1 MAAKGVMRP
10 GSGPCTMKHLTEL
23 MVSRLRTS
31 QSAEE
36 VCELLTRVTHELGF
50 EHWAYGL
57 KLPLPFTRPRFLM
70 VSNYEAR
77 WVERYQAQGYFAID
91 PTVLHGTRT
100 MTPQV
105 WQDRAFASTPQLWD
119 EAKSFGLRFGWAQ
132 SCFDGAGR
140 IGMLSIVRSHQKLS
154 PREILSQDP
163 RWRSLAN
170 VAHIELSSRLLR
182 SDLVGEVQLTA
193 RQIEVLSW
201 TADGKT
207 AEQVALILGV
217 SLHTIHY
224 HLKNAITRLG
234 AGNKLAA
241 VAMAIRL
248 GLLN

>member
-1 MAAKGVMRP
+1 
-10 GSGPCTMKHLTEL
+10 MKRLTEL
-23 MVSRLRTS
+23 MFSRLGTS
-31 QSAEE
+31 QSVEE

-77 WVERYQAQGYFAID
+77 WVERYQAQGYLAID
-91 PTVLHGTRT
+91 PTVRHGTRT

-105 WQDRAFASTPQLWD
+105 WEDRTFASAPQLWD
-119 EAKSFGLRFGWAQ
+119 EAKAFGLRVGWAQ

-154 PREILSQDP
+154 PHEILSQDP
-163 RWRSLAN
+163 LWRSLAN
-170 VAHIELSSRLLR
+170 VAHIELSTRLLR
-182 SDLVGEVQLTA
+182 SAFVEEVELTP
-193 RQIEVLSW
+193 RQIEVLCW

-207 AEQVALILGV
+207 ADQVARILGV
-217 SLHTIHY
+217 SPHTIHY
-224 HLKNAITRLG
+224 HLKNAIARLG

-241 VAMAIRL
+241 VAMATKL